1 MKIKGLRWMAT
12 FLAACMLMGAVPAT
26 AFAAKE
32 TTEAAETIPQVYRM
46 DDDNDTVRLV
56 IGKTPTL
63 YIGKNGTVSVTLMN
77 MEDKDWIETEI
88 WIASEDDFRNH
99 YSDEITKTEDRDSE
113 ESSIVQS
120 MKTIYPFEVTDS
132 LNRHY
137 KVGHVNKKAKKTV
150 NLNVNVK
157 KGLEEGY
164 YPILIY
170 ISKRAQ
176 GEDGMSSEYA
186 KTIMAWIETKKT
198 TGTSETNEDNSEPVA
213 FALGENQP
221 TPSAN
226 YSEVM
231 NFDVNVRNTGY
242 KTAYDVR
249 VDMELSEDITKFP
262 FEINDGNYDR
272 QMGNM
277 NPDQTVAVP
286 FSMAVREKAKSGY
299 YPIKFKIRYRENE
312 NGNFAAPVEDTF
324 YVRVYGKDED
334 DSLDSEAGENERTKA
349 RIIVDSF
356 ETDPAE
362 IYAGQDF
369 TLKVRMKNASN
380 SIVASNILFTFES
393 ETVSDSPVFTTVN
406 GSNSVVVNSLAP
418 GASDTL
424 TIKFSSSPTAE
435 QRSYTITINEQ
446 YDSPEFKNAEES
458 IIVDIPVKQYAR
470 LSTSNMDVMPDS
482 MTVGS
487 ESNVMFGINNT
498 GKVVLYNVTVNF
510 EADSIKPTDYYV
522 GNIKP
527 GETGNVDTMLSGIA
541 ATADDGTVHVIINY
555 EDENGQPAEP
565 VEKELTL
572 LVEEEVQ
579 EDWNMDVPE
588 DMDVS
593 GQPASGANNKLLLA
607 GGGVAFVAVIAAI
620 VFAVKFIK
628 KRKEAKQ
635 QKDDE
640 NEIS

>member
-1 MKIKGLRWMAT
+1 MAT

-77 MEDKDWIETEI
+77 MEDKDWVETEI

-186 KTIMAWIETKKT
+186 KTMMAWIETKKT
-198 TGTSETNEDNSEPVA
+198 TGTSETDEDSSEPVA
-213 FALGENQP
+213 FALGENQS

-380 SIVASNILFTFES
+380 SIAASNILFTFES
-393 ETVSDSPVFTTVN
+393 EAVSDSPVFTTVN

-446 YDSPEFKNAEES
+446 YDSPEFKNAKEA
-458 IIVDIPVKQYAR
+458 VKIAVGLKQEAR
-470 LSTSNMDVMPDS
+470 LNTGTIEVMPDAIS
-482 MTVGS
+482 VGE
-487 ESNVMFGINNT
+487 ESNVMFSINNT
-498 GKVVLYNVTVNF
+498 GKVMLYNVNAVF
-510 EADSIKPTDYYV
+510 EADSIQKNECYV
-522 GNIKP
+522 GNIEP
-527 GETGNVDTMLSGIA
+527 GKSGNVDTMINGIA
-541 ATADDGTVHVIINY
+541 PTTDDGKVKLSITY
-555 EDENGQPAEP
+555 EDENGKVST
-565 VEKELTL
+565 VEKEIQLMVNEDQSMDESNVDDTWNSDD
-572 LVEEEVQ
+572 VQ
-579 EDWNMDVPE
+579 PE
-588 DMDVS
+588 PSTTD
-593 GQPASGANNKLLLA
+593 KLKHLA
-607 GGGVAFVAVIAAI
+607 IPVGIVGVVLAAVILVVI
-620 VFAVKFIK
+620 RRK
-628 KRKEAKQ
+628 KKKAGM
-635 QKDDE
+635 DDE
-640 NEIS
+640 IL

>member
-77 MEDKDWIETEI
+77 MEDKEWIETEI

-132 LNRHY
+132 LNSHY

-249 VDMELSEDITKFP
+249 VDMELSEDIAKFP

-312 NGNFAAPVEDTF
+312 NGNFAAPIEDTF

-446 YDSPEFKNAEES
+446 YDSPEFKNAKEA
-458 IIVDIPVKQYAR
+458 VKIAVGLKQEAR
-470 LSTSNMDVMPDS
+470 LNTGTIEVMPDAIS
-482 MTVGS
+482 VGE
-487 ESNVMFGINNT
+487 ESNVMFSINNT
-498 GKVVLYNVTVNF
+498 GKVMLYNVNAVF
-510 EADSIKPTDYYV
+510 EADSIQKNEAYV
-522 GNIKP
+522 GNIEP
-527 GETGNVDTMLSGIA
+527 GKSGNVDTMINGIA
-541 ATADDGTVHVIINY
+541 PTTDDGKVKLSITY
-555 EDENGQPAEP
+555 EDENGKVST
-565 VEKELTL
+565 VEKEIQLMVNEDQSMDESNVDDTWNSDD
-572 LVEEEVQ
+572 VQ
-579 EDWNMDVPE
+579 PE
-588 DMDVS
+588 PSTTD
-593 GQPASGANNKLLLA
+593 KLKHLA
-607 GGGVAFVAVIAAI
+607 IPVGIVGVVLAAVILVVI
-620 VFAVKFIK
+620 RRK
-628 KRKEAKQ
+628 KKKAGM
-635 QKDDE
+635 DDE
-640 NEIS
+640 IL

>member
-380 SIVASNILFTFES
+380 SIAASNILFTFES
-393 ETVSDSPVFTTVN
+393 EAVSDSPVFTTVN

-446 YDSPEFKNAEES
+446 YDSPEFKNAKEA
-458 IIVDIPVKQYAR
+458 VKIAVGLKQEAR
-470 LSTSNMDVMPDS
+470 LNTGTIEVMPDAIS
-482 MTVGS
+482 VGE
-487 ESNVMFGINNT
+487 ESNVMFSINNT
-498 GKVVLYNVTVNF
+498 GKVMLYNVNAVF
-510 EADSIKPTDYYV
+510 EADSIQKNEAYV
-522 GNIKP
+522 GNIEP
-527 GETGNVDTMLSGIA
+527 GKSGNVDTMINGIA
-541 ATADDGTVHVIINY
+541 PTTDDGKVKLSITY
-555 EDENGQPAEP
+555 EDENGKVST
-565 VEKELTL
+565 VEKEIQLMVNEDQSMDESNVDDTWSSDD
-572 LVEEEVQ
+572 VQ
-579 EDWNMDVPE
+579 PE
-588 DMDVS
+588 PSTTD
-593 GQPASGANNKLLLA
+593 KLKHLA
-607 GGGVAFVAVIAAI
+607 IPVGIVGVVLAAVILVVI
-620 VFAVKFIK
+620 RRK
-628 KRKEAKQ
+628 KKKAGM
-635 QKDDE
+635 DDE
-640 NEIS
+640 IL

>member
-1 MKIKGLRWMAT
+1 MAT

-77 MEDKDWIETEI
+77 MEDKDWVETEI

-198 TGTSETNEDNSEPVA
+198 TGTSETDEDSSEPVA
-213 FALGENQP
+213 FALGENQS

-324 YVRVYGKDED
+324 YVRVYGKDEG

-380 SIVASNILFTFES
+380 SIAASNILFTFES
-393 ETVSDSPVFTTVN
+393 EAVSDSPVFTTVN

-446 YDSPEFKNAEES
+446 YDSPEFKNAKEA
-458 IIVDIPVKQYAR
+458 VKIAVGLKQEAR
-470 LSTSNMDVMPDS
+470 LNTGTIEVMPDAIS
-482 MTVGS
+482 VGE
-487 ESNVMFGINNT
+487 ESNVMFSINNT
-498 GKVVLYNVTVNF
+498 GKVMLYNVNAVF
-510 EADSIKPTDYYV
+510 EADSIQKNEAYV
-522 GNIKP
+522 GNIEP
-527 GETGNVDTMLSGIA
+527 GKSGNVDTMINGIA
-541 ATADDGTVHVIINY
+541 PTTDDGKVKLSITY
-555 EDENGQPAEP
+555 EDENGKVST
-565 VEKELTL
+565 VEKEIQLMVNEDQSMDESNVDDTWSSDD
-572 LVEEEVQ
+572 VQ
-579 EDWNMDVPE
+579 PE
-588 DMDVS
+588 PSTTD
-593 GQPASGANNKLLLA
+593 KLKHLA
-607 GGGVAFVAVIAAI
+607 IPVGIVGVVLAAVILVVI
-620 VFAVKFIK
+620 RRK
-628 KRKEAKQ
+628 KKKAGM
-635 QKDDE
+635 DDE
-640 NEIS
+640 IL

>member
-1 MKIKGLRWMAT
+1 MAT

-312 NGNFAAPVEDTF
+312 NGNFAAPIEDTF

-446 YDSPEFKNAEES
+446 YDSPEFKNAKEA
-458 IIVDIPVKQYAR
+458 VKIAVGLKQEAR
-470 LSTSNMDVMPDS
+470 LNTGTIEGMPDAIS
-482 MTVGS
+482 VGE
-487 ESNVMFGINNT
+487 ESNVMFSINNT
-498 GKVVLYNVTVNF
+498 GKVMLYNVNAVF
-510 EADSIKPTDYYV
+510 EADSIQKNEAYV
-522 GNIKP
+522 GNIEP
-527 GETGNVDTMLSGIA
+527 GKSGNVDTMINGIA
-541 ATADDGTVHVIINY
+541 PTADDGKVKLSITY
-555 EDENGQPAEP
+555 EDENGKVST
-565 VEKELTL
+565 VEKEIQLMVNEDQSMDESNVDDTWNSDD
-572 LVEEEVQ
+572 VQ
-579 EDWNMDVPE
+579 PE
-588 DMDVS
+588 PSTTD
-593 GQPASGANNKLLLA
+593 KLKHLA
-607 GGGVAFVAVIAAI
+607 IPVGIVGVVLAAVILVVI
-620 VFAVKFIK
+620 RRK
-628 KRKEAKQ
+628 KKKAGM
-635 QKDDE
+635 DDE
-640 NEIS
+640 IL

>member
-1 MKIKGLRWMAT
+1 MAT

-77 MEDKDWIETEI
+77 MEDKDWVETEI

-198 TGTSETNEDNSEPVA
+198 TGTSETDEDSSEPVA
-213 FALGENQP
+213 FALGENQS

-277 NPDQTVAVP
+277 NPDQTVAIP

-324 YVRVYGKDED
+324 YVRVYGKDEA

-380 SIVASNILFTFES
+380 SIAASNILFTFES
-393 ETVSDSPVFTTVN
+393 EAVSDSPVFTTVN

-446 YDSPEFKNAEES
+446 YDSPEFKNAKEA
-458 IIVDIPVKQYAR
+458 VKIAVGLKQEAR
-470 LSTSNMDVMPDS
+470 LNTGTIEVMPDAIS
-482 MTVGS
+482 VGE
-487 ESNVMFGINNT
+487 ESNVMFSINNT
-498 GKVVLYNVTVNF
+498 GKVMLYNVNAVF
-510 EADSIKPTDYYV
+510 EADSIQKNEAYV
-522 GNIKP
+522 GNIEP
-527 GETGNVDTMLSGIA
+527 GKSGNVDTMINGIA
-541 ATADDGTVHVIINY
+541 PTTDDGKVKLSITY
-555 EDENGQPAEP
+555 EDENGKVST
-565 VEKELTL
+565 VEKEIQLMVNEDQSMDESNVDDTWNSDD
-572 LVEEEVQ
+572 VQ
-579 EDWNMDVPE
+579 PE
-588 DMDVS
+588 PSTTD
-593 GQPASGANNKLLLA
+593 KLKHLA
-607 GGGVAFVAVIAAI
+607 IPVGIVGVVLAAVILVVI
-620 VFAVKFIK
+620 RRK
-628 KRKEAKQ
+628 KKKAGM
-635 QKDDE
+635 DDE
-640 NEIS
+640 IL

>member
-1 MKIKGLRWMAT
+1 MAT

-198 TGTSETNEDNSEPVA
+198 TGTSETDEDSSEPVA

-277 NPDQTVAVP
+277 NPDQTVAIP

-380 SIVASNILFTFES
+380 SIAASNILFTFES
-393 ETVSDSPVFTTVN
+393 EAVSDSPVFTTVN

-446 YDSPEFKNAEES
+446 YDSPEFKNAKEA
-458 IIVDIPVKQYAR
+458 VKIAVGLKQEAR
-470 LSTSNMDVMPDS
+470 LNTGTIEVMPDAIS
-482 MTVGS
+482 VGE
-487 ESNVMFGINNT
+487 ESNVMFSINNT
-498 GKVVLYNVTVNF
+498 GKVMLYNVNAVF
-510 EADSIKPTDYYV
+510 EADSIQKNEAYV
-522 GNIKP
+522 GNIEP
-527 GETGNVDTMLSGIA
+527 GKSGNVDTMINGIA
-541 ATADDGTVHVIINY
+541 PTTDDGKVKLSITY
-555 EDENGQPAEP
+555 EDENGKVST
-565 VEKELTL
+565 VEKEIQLMVNEDQSMDESNVDDTWSSDD
-572 LVEEEVQ
+572 VQ
-579 EDWNMDVPE
+579 PE
-588 DMDVS
+588 PSTTD
-593 GQPASGANNKLLLA
+593 KLKHLA
-607 GGGVAFVAVIAAI
+607 IPVGIVGVVLAAVILVVI
-620 VFAVKFIK
+620 RRK
-628 KRKEAKQ
+628 KKKAGM
-635 QKDDE
+635 DDE
-640 NEIS
+640 IL

>member
-1 MKIKGLRWMAT
+1 MKIKGLRWMAI

-77 MEDKDWIETEI
+77 MEDKDWVETEI

-213 FALGENQP
+213 FALGENQS

-277 NPDQTVAVP
+277 NPDQTVAIP

-324 YVRVYGKDED
+324 YVRVYGKDEG

-393 ETVSDSPVFTTVN
+393 EAVSDSPVFTTVN

-446 YDSPEFKNAEES
+446 YDSPEFKNAKEA
-458 IIVDIPVKQYAR
+458 VKIAVGLKQEAR
-470 LSTSNMDVMPDS
+470 LNTGTIEVMPDAIS
-482 MTVGS
+482 VGE
-487 ESNVMFGINNT
+487 ESNVMFSINNT
-498 GKVVLYNVTVNF
+498 GKVMLYNVNAVF
-510 EADSIKPTDYYV
+510 EADSIQKNECYV
-522 GNIKP
+522 GNIEP
-527 GETGNVDTMLSGIA
+527 GKSGNVDTMINGIA
-541 ATADDGTVHVIINY
+541 PTTDDGKVKLSITY
-555 EDENGQPAEP
+555 EDENGKVST
-565 VEKELTL
+565 VEKEIQLMVNEDQSMDESNVDDTWSSDD
-572 LVEEEVQ
+572 VQ
-579 EDWNMDVPE
+579 PE
-588 DMDVS
+588 PSTTD
-593 GQPASGANNKLLLA
+593 KLKHLA
-607 GGGVAFVAVIAAI
+607 IPVGIVGVVLAAVILVVI
-620 VFAVKFIK
+620 RRK
-628 KRKEAKQ
+628 KKKAGM
-635 QKDDE
+635 DDE
-640 NEIS
+640 IL

>member
-1 MKIKGLRWMAT
+1 MAT

-231 NFDVNVRNTGY
+231 NFDVNVRNTGH

-249 VDMELSEDITKFP
+249 VDMELSEDIAKFP

-446 YDSPEFKNAEES
+446 YDSPEFKNAKEA
-458 IIVDIPVKQYAR
+458 VKIAVGLKQEAR
-470 LSTSNMDVMPDS
+470 LNTGTIEVMPDAIS
-482 MTVGS
+482 VGE
-487 ESNVMFGINNT
+487 ESNVMFSINNT
-498 GKVVLYNVTVNF
+498 GKVMLYNVNAVF
-510 EADSIKPTDYYV
+510 EADSIQKNEAYV
-522 GNIKP
+522 GNIEP
-527 GETGNVDTMLSGIA
+527 GKSGNVDTMINGIA
-541 ATADDGTVHVIINY
+541 PTMDDGKVKLSITY
-555 EDENGQPAEP
+555 EDENGKVST
-565 VEKELTL
+565 VEKEIQLM
-572 LVEEEVQ
+572 VN
-579 EDWNMDVPE
+579 EDQSMDESNVDDTWSSDDIQPE
-588 DMDVS
+588 PSTTD
-593 GQPASGANNKLLLA
+593 KLKHLA
-607 GGGVAFVAVIAAI
+607 IPVGIVGVVLAAVILVVI
-620 VFAVKFIK
+620 RRK
-628 KRKEAKQ
+628 KKKAGM
-635 QKDDE
+635 DDE
-640 NEIS
+640 IL

>member
-213 FALGENQP
+213 FALGENQS

-249 VDMELSEDITKFP
+249 VDMDLSEDITKFP

-393 ETVSDSPVFTTVN
+393 EAVSDSPVFTTVN

-446 YDSPEFKNAEES
+446 YDSPEFKNAKEA
-458 IIVDIPVKQYAR
+458 VKIAVGLKQEAR
-470 LSTSNMDVMPDS
+470 LNTGTIEVMPDAIS
-482 MTVGS
+482 VGE
-487 ESNVMFGINNT
+487 ESNVMFSINNT
-498 GKVVLYNVTVNF
+498 GKVMLYNVNAVF
-510 EADSIKPTDYYV
+510 EADSIQKNEAYV
-522 GNIKP
+522 GNIEP
-527 GETGNVDTMLSGIA
+527 GKSGNVDTMINGIA
-541 ATADDGTVHVIINY
+541 PTTDDGKVKLSITY
-555 EDENGQPAEP
+555 EDENGKVST
-565 VEKELTL
+565 VEKEIQLM
-572 LVEEEVQ
+572 VN
-579 EDWNMDVPE
+579 EDQSMDESNVDDTWSSDDIQPE
-588 DMDVS
+588 PSTTD
-593 GQPASGANNKLLLA
+593 KLKHLA
-607 GGGVAFVAVIAAI
+607 IPVGIVGVVLAAVILVVI
-620 VFAVKFIK
+620 RRK
-628 KRKEAKQ
+628 KKKAGM
-635 QKDDE
+635 DDE
-640 NEIS
+640 IL

>member
-249 VDMELSEDITKFP
+249 VDMELSEDIAKFP

-312 NGNFAAPVEDTF
+312 NGNFAAPIEDTF

-380 SIVASNILFTFES
+380 SIAASNILFTFES
-393 ETVSDSPVFTTVN
+393 ETVNDSPVFTTVN

-446 YDSPEFKNAEES
+446 YDSPEFKNAKEA
-458 IIVDIPVKQYAR
+458 VKIAVGLKQEAR
-470 LSTSNMDVMPDS
+470 LNTGTIEVMPDAIS
-482 MTVGS
+482 VGE
-487 ESNVMFGINNT
+487 ESNVMFSINNT
-498 GKVVLYNVTVNF
+498 GKVMLYNVNAVF
-510 EADSIKPTDYYV
+510 EADSIQKNEAYV
-522 GNIKP
+522 GNIEP
-527 GETGNVDTMLSGIA
+527 GKSGNVDTMINGIA
-541 ATADDGTVHVIINY
+541 PTMDDGKVKLSITY
-555 EDENGQPAEP
+555 EDENGKVST
-565 VEKELTL
+565 VEKEIQLK
-572 LVEEEVQ
+572 VN
-579 EDWNMDVPE
+579 EDQSMDESNVDDTWSSDDIQPE
-588 DMDVS
+588 PSTTD
-593 GQPASGANNKLLLA
+593 KLKHLA
-607 GGGVAFVAVIAAI
+607 IPVGIVGVVLAAVILVVI
-620 VFAVKFIK
+620 RRK
-628 KRKEAKQ
+628 KKKAGM
-635 QKDDE
+635 DDE
-640 NEIS
+640 IL

>member
-77 MEDKDWIETEI
+77 MEDKDWVETEI

-249 VDMELSEDITKFP
+249 VDMELSEDIAKFP

-312 NGNFAAPVEDTF
+312 NGNFAAPIEDTF

-380 SIVASNILFTFES
+380 SIAASNILFTFES
-393 ETVSDSPVFTTVN
+393 EAVSDSPVFTTVN

-446 YDSPEFKNAEES
+446 YDSPEFKNAKEA
-458 IIVDIPVKQYAR
+458 VKIAVGLKQEAR
-470 LSTSNMDVMPDS
+470 LNTGTIEVMPDAIS
-482 MTVGS
+482 VGE
-487 ESNVMFGINNT
+487 ESNVMFSINNT
-498 GKVVLYNVTVNF
+498 GKVMLYNVNAVF
-510 EADSIKPTDYYV
+510 EADSIQKNEAYV
-522 GNIKP
+522 GNIEP
-527 GETGNVDTMLSGIA
+527 GKSGNVDTMINGIA
-541 ATADDGTVHVIINY
+541 PTTDDGKVKLSITY
-555 EDENGQPAEP
+555 EDENGKVST
-565 VEKELTL
+565 VEKEIQLMVNEDQSMDESNIDDTWNSDD
-572 LVEEEVQ
+572 VQ
-579 EDWNMDVPE
+579 PE
-588 DMDVS
+588 PSTTD
-593 GQPASGANNKLLLA
+593 KLKHLA
-607 GGGVAFVAVIAAI
+607 IPVGIVGVVLAAVILVVI
-620 VFAVKFIK
+620 RRK
-628 KRKEAKQ
+628 KKKAGM
-635 QKDDE
+635 DDE
-640 NEIS
+640 IL

>member
-12 FLAACMLMGAVPAT
+12 FLAACMLIGAAPAT

-63 YIGKNGTVSVTLMN
+63 YIGKSGTVSVTLMN
-77 MEDKDWIETEI
+77 MEDKDWIETEV

-99 YSDEITKTEDRDSE
+99 YSDEITSSESHDSE

-186 KTIMAWIETKKT
+186 KTMMAWIETKKT
-198 TGTSETNEDNSEPVA
+198 TGTSETDEDNSEPVA
-213 FALGENQP
+213 FALGENQS

-272 QMGNM
+272 LMGNM

-312 NGNFAAPVEDTF
+312 NGNFAAPIEDTF

-334 DSLDSEAGENERTKA
+334 DSLDSDAGENERTKA

-369 TLKVRMKNASN
+369 TLKVRMKNAS
-380 SIVASNILFTFES
+380 SDITASNILFTFES
-393 ETVSDSPVFTTVN
+393 EAVSDSPVFTTVN

-424 TIKFSSSPTAE
+424 TMRFSSSPTAE
-435 QRSYTITINEQ
+435 QRSYTMTINEQ
-446 YDSPEFKNAEES
+446 YDSPEFKNAKES
-458 IIVDIPVKQYAR
+458 VKIAVALKQEAR
-470 LSTSNMDVMPDS
+470 LNTGTIEVMPDAIS
-482 MTVGS
+482 VGE
-487 ESNVMFGINNT
+487 ESNVMFSINNT
-498 GKVVLYNVTVNF
+498 GKVMLYNVNAVF
-510 EADSIKPTDYYV
+510 EADSIQKNEAYV
-522 GNIKP
+522 GNIEP
-527 GETGNVDTMLSGIA
+527 GKSGNVDTMVSGIA
-541 ATADDGTVHVIINY
+541 PTMDDGKVKLSITY
-555 EDENGQPAEP
+555 EDENGKVST
-565 VEKELTL
+565 VEKEIQLMVNEDQSMDDNFDDTWSDNV
-572 LVEEEVQ
+572 VEPEPITA
-579 EDWNMDVPE
+579 DKLKKYAVP
-588 DMDVS
+588 V
-593 GQPASGANNKLLLA
+593 G
-607 GGGVAFVAVIAAI
+607 IAAVVLVVVII
-620 VFAVKFIK
+620 VVI
-628 KRKEAKQ
+628 KRKKKKAGM
-635 QKDDE
+635 DDE
-640 NEIS
+640 IL

>member
-1 MKIKGLRWMAT
+1 MAT

-77 MEDKDWIETEI
+77 MEDKDWVETEI

-198 TGTSETNEDNSEPVA
+198 TGTSETKEDNPEPVA
-213 FALGENQP
+213 FALGENQS

-249 VDMELSEDITKFP
+249 VDMELSEDIAKFP

-446 YDSPEFKNAEES
+446 YDSPEFKNAKEA
-458 IIVDIPVKQYAR
+458 VKIAVGLKQEAR
-470 LSTSNMDVMPDS
+470 LNTGTIEVMPDAIS
-482 MTVGS
+482 VGE
-487 ESNVMFGINNT
+487 ESNVMFSINNT
-498 GKVVLYNVTVNF
+498 GKVMLYNVNAVF
-510 EADSIKPTDYYV
+510 EADSIQKNEAYV
-522 GNIKP
+522 GNIEP
-527 GETGNVDTMLSGIA
+527 GKSGNVDTMINGIA
-541 ATADDGTVHVIINY
+541 PTTDDGKVKLSITY
-555 EDENGQPAEP
+555 EDENGKVST
-565 VEKELTL
+565 VEKEIQLMVNEDQSMDESNVDDTWNSDD
-572 LVEEEVQ
+572 VQ
-579 EDWNMDVPE
+579 PE
-588 DMDVS
+588 PSTTD
-593 GQPASGANNKLLLA
+593 KLKHLA
-607 GGGVAFVAVIAAI
+607 IPVGIVGVVLAAVILVVI
-620 VFAVKFIK
+620 RRK
-628 KRKEAKQ
+628 KKKAGM
-635 QKDDE
+635 DDE
-640 NEIS
+640 IL

>member
-1 MKIKGLRWMAT
+1 MAT

-77 MEDKDWIETEI
+77 MEDKDWVETEI

-157 KGLEEGY
+157 KSLEEGY

-198 TGTSETNEDNSEPVA
+198 TGTSETDEDSSEPVA
-213 FALGENQP
+213 FALGENQS

-324 YVRVYGKDED
+324 YVRVYGKDEA

-380 SIVASNILFTFES
+380 SIAASNILFTFES
-393 ETVSDSPVFTTVN
+393 EAVSDSPVFTTVN

-446 YDSPEFKNAEES
+446 YDSPEFKNAKEA
-458 IIVDIPVKQYAR
+458 VKIAVGLKQEAR
-470 LSTSNMDVMPDS
+470 LNTGTIEVMPDAIS
-482 MTVGS
+482 VGE
-487 ESNVMFGINNT
+487 ESNVMFSINNT
-498 GKVVLYNVTVNF
+498 GKVMLYNVNAVF
-510 EADSIKPTDYYV
+510 EADSIQKNEAYV
-522 GNIKP
+522 GNIEP
-527 GETGNVDTMLSGIA
+527 GKSGNVDTMINGIA
-541 ATADDGTVHVIINY
+541 PTTDDGKVKLSITY
-555 EDENGQPAEP
+555 EDENGKVST
-565 VEKELTL
+565 VEKEIQLMVNEDQSMDESNVDDTWNSDD
-572 LVEEEVQ
+572 VQ
-579 EDWNMDVPE
+579 PE
-588 DMDVS
+588 PSTTD
-593 GQPASGANNKLLLA
+593 KLKHLA
-607 GGGVAFVAVIAAI
+607 IPVGIVGVVLAAVILVVI
-620 VFAVKFIK
+620 RRK
-628 KRKEAKQ
+628 KKKAGM
-635 QKDDE
+635 DDE
-640 NEIS
+640 IL

>member
-1 MKIKGLRWMAT
+1 MAT

-198 TGTSETNEDNSEPVA
+198 TGTSETDEDSSEPVA
-213 FALGENQP
+213 FALGENQS

-324 YVRVYGKDED
+324 YVRVYGKDEA

-446 YDSPEFKNAEES
+446 YDSPEFKNAKEA
-458 IIVDIPVKQYAR
+458 VKIAVGLKQEAR
-470 LSTSNMDVMPDS
+470 LNTGTIEVMPDAIS
-482 MTVGS
+482 VGE
-487 ESNVMFGINNT
+487 ESNVMFSINNT
-498 GKVVLYNVTVNF
+498 GKVMLYNVNAVF
-510 EADSIKPTDYYV
+510 EADSIQKNECYV
-522 GNIKP
+522 GNIEP
-527 GETGNVDTMLSGIA
+527 GKSGNVDTMINGIA
-541 ATADDGTVHVIINY
+541 PTTDDGKVKLSITY
-555 EDENGQPAEP
+555 EDENGKVST
-565 VEKELTL
+565 VEKEIQLMVNEDQSMDESNVDDTWNS
-572 LVEEEVQ
+572 EDVQ
-579 EDWNMDVPE
+579 PE
-588 DMDVS
+588 PSTTD
-593 GQPASGANNKLLLA
+593 KLKHLA
-607 GGGVAFVAVIAAI
+607 IPVGIVGVVLAAVILVVI
-620 VFAVKFIK
+620 RRK
-628 KRKEAKQ
+628 KKKAGM
-635 QKDDE
+635 DDE
-640 NEIS
+640 IL

>member
-1 MKIKGLRWMAT
+1 MAT

-198 TGTSETNEDNSEPVA
+198 TGTSETDEDSSEPVA

-380 SIVASNILFTFES
+380 SIAASNILFTFES
-393 ETVSDSPVFTTVN
+393 EAVSDSPVFTTVN

-446 YDSPEFKNAEES
+446 YDSPEFKNAKEA
-458 IIVDIPVKQYAR
+458 VKIAVGLKQEAR
-470 LSTSNMDVMPDS
+470 LNTGTIEVMPDAIS
-482 MTVGS
+482 VGE
-487 ESNVMFGINNT
+487 ESNVMFSINNT
-498 GKVVLYNVTVNF
+498 GKVMLYNVNAVF
-510 EADSIKPTDYYV
+510 EADSIQKNECYV
-522 GNIKP
+522 GNIEP
-527 GETGNVDTMLSGIA
+527 GKSGNVDTMINGIA
-541 ATADDGTVHVIINY
+541 PTTDDGKVKLSITY
-555 EDENGQPAEP
+555 EDENGKVST
-565 VEKELTL
+565 VEKEIQLMVNEDQSMDESNVDDTWSSDD
-572 LVEEEVQ
+572 VQ
-579 EDWNMDVPE
+579 PE
-588 DMDVS
+588 PSTTD
-593 GQPASGANNKLLLA
+593 KLKHLA
-607 GGGVAFVAVIAAI
+607 IPVGIVGVVLAAVILVVI
-620 VFAVKFIK
+620 RRK
-628 KRKEAKQ
+628 KKKAGM
-635 QKDDE
+635 DDE
-640 NEIS
+640 IL

>member
-1 MKIKGLRWMAT
+1 MAT
-12 FLAACMLMGAVPAT
+12 FLAVCMLMGAVPAT

-249 VDMELSEDITKFP
+249 VDMELSEDIAKFP

-312 NGNFAAPVEDTF
+312 NGNFAAPIEDTF

-380 SIVASNILFTFES
+380 SIAASNILFTFES

-446 YDSPEFKNAEES
+446 YDSPEFKNAKEA
-458 IIVDIPVKQYAR
+458 VKIAVGLKQEAR
-470 LSTSNMDVMPDS
+470 LNTGTIEVMPDAIS
-482 MTVGS
+482 VGE
-487 ESNVMFGINNT
+487 ESNVMFSINNT
-498 GKVVLYNVTVNF
+498 GKVMLYNVNAVF
-510 EADSIKPTDYYV
+510 EADSIQKNEAYV
-522 GNIKP
+522 GNIEP
-527 GETGNVDTMLSGIA
+527 GKSGNVDTMINGIA
-541 ATADDGTVHVIINY
+541 PTMDDGKVKLSITY
-555 EDENGQPAEP
+555 EDENGKVST
-565 VEKELTL
+565 VEKEIQLM
-572 LVEEEVQ
+572 VN
-579 EDWNMDVPE
+579 EDQSMDESNVDDTWSSDDIQPE
-588 DMDVS
+588 PSTTD
-593 GQPASGANNKLLLA
+593 KLKHLA
-607 GGGVAFVAVIAAI
+607 IPVGIVGVVLAAVILVVI
-620 VFAVKFIK
+620 RRK
-628 KRKEAKQ
+628 KKKAGM
-635 QKDDE
+635 DDE
-640 NEIS
+640 IL

>member
-1 MKIKGLRWMAT
+1 MAT

-312 NGNFAAPVEDTF
+312 NGNFAAPIEDTF
-324 YVRVYGKDED
+324 YVRVYGKDEG

-446 YDSPEFKNAEES
+446 YDSPEFKNAKEA
-458 IIVDIPVKQYAR
+458 VKIAVGLKQEAR
-470 LSTSNMDVMPDS
+470 LNTGTIEVMPDAIS
-482 MTVGS
+482 VGE
-487 ESNVMFGINNT
+487 ESNVMFSINNT
-498 GKVVLYNVTVNF
+498 GKVMLYNVNAVF
-510 EADSIKPTDYYV
+510 EADSIQKNEAYV
-522 GNIKP
+522 GNIEP
-527 GETGNVDTMLSGIA
+527 GKSGNVDTMINGIA
-541 ATADDGTVHVIINY
+541 PTTDDGKVKLSITY
-555 EDENGQPAEP
+555 EDENGKVST
-565 VEKELTL
+565 VEKEIQLMVNEDQSMDESNVDDTWNSDD
-572 LVEEEVQ
+572 VQ
-579 EDWNMDVPE
+579 PE
-588 DMDVS
+588 PSTTD
-593 GQPASGANNKLLLA
+593 KLKHLA
-607 GGGVAFVAVIAAI
+607 IPVGIVGVVLAAVILVVI
-620 VFAVKFIK
+620 RRK
-628 KRKEAKQ
+628 KKKAGM
-635 QKDDE
+635 DDE
-640 NEIS
+640 IL

>member
-32 TTEAAETIPQVYRM
+32 TTEAVETIPQVYRM

-77 MEDKDWIETEI
+77 MEDKDWVETEI

-198 TGTSETNEDNSEPVA
+198 TGTSETDEDSSEPVA
-213 FALGENQP
+213 FALGENQS

-277 NPDQTVAVP
+277 NPDQTVAIP

-324 YVRVYGKDED
+324 YVRVYGKDEG

-380 SIVASNILFTFES
+380 SIAASNILFTFES

-446 YDSPEFKNAEES
+446 YDSPEFKNAKEA
-458 IIVDIPVKQYAR
+458 VKIAVGLKQEAR
-470 LSTSNMDVMPDS
+470 LNTGTIEVMPDAIS
-482 MTVGS
+482 VGE
-487 ESNVMFGINNT
+487 ESNVMFSINNT
-498 GKVVLYNVTVNF
+498 GKVMLYNVNAVF
-510 EADSIKPTDYYV
+510 EADSIQKNEAYV
-522 GNIKP
+522 GNIEP
-527 GETGNVDTMLSGIA
+527 GKSGNVDTMINGIA
-541 ATADDGTVHVIINY
+541 PTTDDGKVKLSITY
-555 EDENGQPAEP
+555 EDENGKVST
-565 VEKELTL
+565 VEKEIQLMVNEDQSMDESNVDDTWSSDD
-572 LVEEEVQ
+572 VQ
-579 EDWNMDVPE
+579 PE
-588 DMDVS
+588 PSTTD
-593 GQPASGANNKLLLA
+593 KLKHLA
-607 GGGVAFVAVIAAI
+607 IPVGIVGVVLAAVILVVI
-620 VFAVKFIK
+620 RRK
-628 KRKEAKQ
+628 KKKAGM
-635 QKDDE
+635 DDE
-640 NEIS
+640 IL

>member
-249 VDMELSEDITKFP
+249 VDMELSEDIAKFP
-262 FEINDGNYDR
+262 FELNDGNYDR

-312 NGNFAAPVEDTF
+312 NGNFAAPIEDTF

-446 YDSPEFKNAEES
+446 YDSPEFKNAKEA
-458 IIVDIPVKQYAR
+458 VKIAVGLKQEAR
-470 LSTSNMDVMPDS
+470 LNTGTIEVMPDAIS
-482 MTVGS
+482 VGE
-487 ESNVMFGINNT
+487 ESNVMFSINNT
-498 GKVVLYNVTVNF
+498 GKVMLYNVNAVF
-510 EADSIKPTDYYV
+510 EADSIQKNEAYV
-522 GNIKP
+522 GNIEP
-527 GETGNVDTMLSGIA
+527 GKSGNVDTMINGIA
-541 ATADDGTVHVIINY
+541 PTTDDGKVKLSITY
-555 EDENGQPAEP
+555 EDENGKVST
-565 VEKELTL
+565 VEKEIQLMVNEDQSMDESNVDDTWSSDD
-572 LVEEEVQ
+572 VQ
-579 EDWNMDVPE
+579 PE
-588 DMDVS
+588 PSTTD
-593 GQPASGANNKLLLA
+593 KLKHLA
-607 GGGVAFVAVIAAI
+607 IPVGIVGVVLAAVILVVI
-620 VFAVKFIK
+620 RRK
-628 KRKEAKQ
+628 KKKAGM
-635 QKDDE
+635 DDE
-640 NEIS
+640 IL

>member
-1 MKIKGLRWMAT
+1 MAT

-77 MEDKDWIETEI
+77 MEDKDWVETEI

-198 TGTSETNEDNSEPVA
+198 TGTSETDEDSSEPVA
-213 FALGENQP
+213 FALGENQS

-312 NGNFAAPVEDTF
+312 NGNFAAPIEDTF

-380 SIVASNILFTFES
+380 SIAASNILFTFES
-393 ETVSDSPVFTTVN
+393 EAVSDSPVFTTVN

-446 YDSPEFKNAEES
+446 YDSPEFKNAKEA
-458 IIVDIPVKQYAR
+458 VKIAVGLKQEAR
-470 LSTSNMDVMPDS
+470 LNTGTIEVMPDAIS
-482 MTVGS
+482 VGE
-487 ESNVMFGINNT
+487 ESNVMFSINNT
-498 GKVVLYNVTVNF
+498 GKVMLYNVNAVF
-510 EADSIKPTDYYV
+510 EADSIQKNEAYV
-522 GNIKP
+522 GNIEP
-527 GETGNVDTMLSGIA
+527 GKSGNVDTMINGIA
-541 ATADDGTVHVIINY
+541 PTTDDGKVKLSITY
-555 EDENGQPAEP
+555 EDENGKVST
-565 VEKELTL
+565 VEKEIQLMVNEDQSMDESNVDDTWSSDD
-572 LVEEEVQ
+572 VQ
-579 EDWNMDVPE
+579 PE
-588 DMDVS
+588 PSTTD
-593 GQPASGANNKLLLA
+593 KLKHLA
-607 GGGVAFVAVIAAI
+607 IPVGIVGVVLAAVILVVI
-620 VFAVKFIK
+620 RRK
-628 KRKEAKQ
+628 KKKAGM
-635 QKDDE
+635 DDE
-640 NEIS
+640 IL

>member
-77 MEDKDWIETEI
+77 MEDKDWVETEI

-312 NGNFAAPVEDTF
+312 NGNFAAPIEDTF

-380 SIVASNILFTFES
+380 SIAASNILFTFES
-393 ETVSDSPVFTTVN
+393 EAVSDSPVFTTVN

-446 YDSPEFKNAEES
+446 YDSPEFKNAKEA
-458 IIVDIPVKQYAR
+458 VKIAVGLKQEAR
-470 LSTSNMDVMPDS
+470 LNTGTIEVMPDAIS
-482 MTVGS
+482 VGE
-487 ESNVMFGINNT
+487 ESNVMFSINNT
-498 GKVVLYNVTVNF
+498 GKVMLYNVNAVF
-510 EADSIKPTDYYV
+510 EADSIQKNEAYV
-522 GNIKP
+522 GNIEP
-527 GETGNVDTMLSGIA
+527 GKSGNVDTMINGIA
-541 ATADDGTVHVIINY
+541 PTTDDGKVKLSITY
-555 EDENGQPAEP
+555 EDENGKVST
-565 VEKELTL
+565 VEKEIQLMVNEDQSMDESNVDDTWSSDD
-572 LVEEEVQ
+572 VQ
-579 EDWNMDVPE
+579 PE
-588 DMDVS
+588 PSTTD
-593 GQPASGANNKLLLA
+593 KLKHLA
-607 GGGVAFVAVIAAI
+607 IPVGIVGVVLAAVILVVI
-620 VFAVKFIK
+620 RRK
-628 KRKEAKQ
+628 KKKAGM
-635 QKDDE
+635 DDE
-640 NEIS
+640 IL

>member
-1 MKIKGLRWMAT
+1 MAT

-77 MEDKDWIETEI
+77 MEDKDWVETEI

-198 TGTSETNEDNSEPVA
+198 TGTSETDEDNSEPVA
-213 FALGENQP
+213 FALGENQS

-249 VDMELSEDITKFP
+249 VDMVLSEDITKFP

-312 NGNFAAPVEDTF
+312 NGNFAAPVEATF

-446 YDSPEFKNAEES
+446 YDSPEFKNAKEA
-458 IIVDIPVKQYAR
+458 VKIAVGLKQEAR
-470 LSTSNMDVMPDS
+470 LNTGTIEVMPDAIS
-482 MTVGS
+482 VGE
-487 ESNVMFGINNT
+487 ESNVMFSINNT
-498 GKVVLYNVTVNF
+498 GKVMLYNVNAVF
-510 EADSIKPTDYYV
+510 EADSIQKNEAYV
-522 GNIKP
+522 GNIEP
-527 GETGNVDTMLSGIA
+527 GKSGNVDTMINGIA
-541 ATADDGTVHVIINY
+541 PTTDDGKVKLSITY
-555 EDENGQPAEP
+555 EDENGKVST
-565 VEKELTL
+565 VEKEIQLMVNEDQSMDESNVDDTWNSDD
-572 LVEEEVQ
+572 VQ
-579 EDWNMDVPE
+579 PE
-588 DMDVS
+588 PSTTD
-593 GQPASGANNKLLLA
+593 KLKHLA
-607 GGGVAFVAVIAAI
+607 IPVGIVGVVLAAVILVVI
-620 VFAVKFIK
+620 RRK
-628 KRKEAKQ
+628 KKKAGM
-635 QKDDE
+635 DDE
-640 NEIS
+640 IL

>member
-1 MKIKGLRWMAT
+1 MAT

-77 MEDKDWIETEI
+77 MEDKDWVETEI

-249 VDMELSEDITKFP
+249 VDMELSEDIAKFP

-312 NGNFAAPVEDTF
+312 NGNFAAPIEDTF

-446 YDSPEFKNAEES
+446 YDSPEFKNAKEA
-458 IIVDIPVKQYAR
+458 VKIAVGLKQEAR
-470 LSTSNMDVMPDS
+470 LNTGTIEVMPDAIS
-482 MTVGS
+482 VGE
-487 ESNVMFGINNT
+487 ESNVMFSINNT
-498 GKVVLYNVTVNF
+498 GKVMLYNVNAVF
-510 EADSIKPTDYYV
+510 EADSIQKNEAYV
-522 GNIKP
+522 GNIEP
-527 GETGNVDTMLSGIA
+527 GKSGNVDTMINGIA
-541 ATADDGTVHVIINY
+541 PTTDDGKVKLSITY
-555 EDENGQPAEP
+555 EDENGKVST
-565 VEKELTL
+565 VEKEIQLMVNEDQSMDESNVDDTWSSDD
-572 LVEEEVQ
+572 VQ
-579 EDWNMDVPE
+579 PE
-588 DMDVS
+588 PSTTD
-593 GQPASGANNKLLLA
+593 KLKHLA
-607 GGGVAFVAVIAAI
+607 IPVGIVGVVLAAVILVVI
-620 VFAVKFIK
+620 RRK
-628 KRKEAKQ
+628 KKKAGM
-635 QKDDE
+635 DDE
-640 NEIS
+640 IL

>member
-99 YSDEITKTEDRDSE
+99 YSDEITKTEERDSE

-198 TGTSETNEDNSEPVA
+198 TGTSETAEDSSEPVA
-213 FALGENQP
+213 FALGENQS

-312 NGNFAAPVEDTF
+312 NGNFAAPIEDTF

-380 SIVASNILFTFES
+380 SIAASNILFTFES
-393 ETVSDSPVFTTVN
+393 EAVSDSPVFTTVN

-446 YDSPEFKNAEES
+446 YDSPEFKNAKEA
-458 IIVDIPVKQYAR
+458 VKIAVGLKQEAR
-470 LSTSNMDVMPDS
+470 LNTGTIEVMPDAIS
-482 MTVGS
+482 VGE
-487 ESNVMFGINNT
+487 ESNVMFSINNT
-498 GKVVLYNVTVNF
+498 GKVMLYNVNAVF
-510 EADSIKPTDYYV
+510 EADSIQKNEAYV
-522 GNIKP
+522 GNIEP
-527 GETGNVDTMLSGIA
+527 GKSGNVDTMINGIA
-541 ATADDGTVHVIINY
+541 PTTDDGKVKLSITY
-555 EDENGQPAEP
+555 EDENGKVST
-565 VEKELTL
+565 VEKEIQLM
-572 LVEEEVQ
+572 VN
-579 EDWNMDVPE
+579 EDQSMDESNVDDTWNSDDIQPE
-588 DMDVS
+588 PSTTD
-593 GQPASGANNKLLLA
+593 KLKHLA
-607 GGGVAFVAVIAAI
+607 IPVGIVGVVLAAVILVVI
-620 VFAVKFIK
+620 RRK
-628 KRKEAKQ
+628 KKKAGM
-635 QKDDE
+635 DDE
-640 NEIS
+640 IL

>member
-1 MKIKGLRWMAT
+1 MKIKGLRWMAI

-198 TGTSETNEDNSEPVA
+198 TGTSETDEDSSEPVA

-312 NGNFAAPVEDTF
+312 NGNFVAPVEDTF

-380 SIVASNILFTFES
+380 SIAASNILFTFES
-393 ETVSDSPVFTTVN
+393 EAVSDSPVFTTVN

-446 YDSPEFKNAEES
+446 YDSPEFKNAKEA
-458 IIVDIPVKQYAR
+458 VKIAVGLKQEAR
-470 LSTSNMDVMPDS
+470 LNTGTIEVMPDAIS
-482 MTVGS
+482 VGE
-487 ESNVMFGINNT
+487 ESNVMFSINNT
-498 GKVVLYNVTVNF
+498 GKVMLYNVNAVF
-510 EADSIKPTDYYV
+510 EADSIQKNEAYV
-522 GNIKP
+522 GNIEP
-527 GETGNVDTMLSGIA
+527 GKSGNVDTMINGIA
-541 ATADDGTVHVIINY
+541 PTTDDGKVKLSITY
-555 EDENGQPAEP
+555 EDENGKVST
-565 VEKELTL
+565 VEKEIQLMVNEDQSMDESNVDDTWSSDD
-572 LVEEEVQ
+572 VQ
-579 EDWNMDVPE
+579 PE
-588 DMDVS
+588 PSTTD
-593 GQPASGANNKLLLA
+593 KLKHLA
-607 GGGVAFVAVIAAI
+607 IPVGIVGVVLAAVILVVI
-620 VFAVKFIK
+620 RRK
-628 KRKEAKQ
+628 KKKAGM
-635 QKDDE
+635 DDE
-640 NEIS
+640 IL

>member
-1 MKIKGLRWMAT
+1 MAT

-77 MEDKDWIETEI
+77 MEDKDWVETEI

-213 FALGENQP
+213 FALGENQS

-277 NPDQTVAVP
+277 NPDQTVAIP

-446 YDSPEFKNAEES
+446 YDSPEFKNAKEA
-458 IIVDIPVKQYAR
+458 VKIAVGLKQEAR
-470 LSTSNMDVMPDS
+470 LNTGTIEVMPDAIS
-482 MTVGS
+482 VGE
-487 ESNVMFGINNT
+487 ESNVMFSINNT
-498 GKVVLYNVTVNF
+498 GKVMLYNVNAVF
-510 EADSIKPTDYYV
+510 EADSIQKNECYV
-522 GNIKP
+522 GNIEP
-527 GETGNVDTMLSGIA
+527 GKSGNVDTMINGIA
-541 ATADDGTVHVIINY
+541 PTTDDGKVKLSITY
-555 EDENGQPAEP
+555 EDENGKVST
-565 VEKELTL
+565 VEKEIQLMVNEDQSMDESNVDDTWSSDD
-572 LVEEEVQ
+572 VQ
-579 EDWNMDVPE
+579 PE
-588 DMDVS
+588 PSTTD
-593 GQPASGANNKLLLA
+593 KLKHLA
-607 GGGVAFVAVIAAI
+607 IPVGIVGVVLAAVILVVI
-620 VFAVKFIK
+620 RRK
-628 KRKEAKQ
+628 KKKAGM
-635 QKDDE
+635 DDE
-640 NEIS
+640 IL

>member
-1 MKIKGLRWMAT
+1 MAT

-77 MEDKDWIETEI
+77 MEDKDWVETEI

-198 TGTSETNEDNSEPVA
+198 TGTSETDEDSSEPVA
-213 FALGENQP
+213 FALGENQS

-249 VDMELSEDITKFP
+249 VDMELSEDIAKFP

-312 NGNFAAPVEDTF
+312 NGNFAAPIEDTF

-446 YDSPEFKNAEES
+446 YDSPEFKNAKEA
-458 IIVDIPVKQYAR
+458 VKIAVGLKQEAR
-470 LSTSNMDVMPDS
+470 LNTGTIEVMPDAIS
-482 MTVGS
+482 VGE
-487 ESNVMFGINNT
+487 ESNVMFSINNT
-498 GKVVLYNVTVNF
+498 GKVMLYNVNAVF
-510 EADSIKPTDYYV
+510 EADSIQKNEAYV
-522 GNIKP
+522 GNIEP
-527 GETGNVDTMLSGIA
+527 GKSGNVDTMINGIA
-541 ATADDGTVHVIINY
+541 PTTDDGKVKLSITY
-555 EDENGQPAEP
+555 EDENGKVST
-565 VEKELTL
+565 VEKEIQLMVNEDQSMDESNVDDTWNSDD
-572 LVEEEVQ
+572 VQ
-579 EDWNMDVPE
+579 PE
-588 DMDVS
+588 PSTTD
-593 GQPASGANNKLLLA
+593 KLKHLA
-607 GGGVAFVAVIAAI
+607 IPVGIVGVVLAAVILVVI
-620 VFAVKFIK
+620 RRK
-628 KRKEAKQ
+628 KKKAGM
-635 QKDDE
+635 DDE
-640 NEIS
+640 IL

>member
-46 DDDNDTVRLV
+46 DDDNDTVRIV

-77 MEDKDWIETEI
+77 MEDKDWVETEI

-198 TGTSETNEDNSEPVA
+198 TGTSETDEDSSEPVA
-213 FALGENQP
+213 FALGENQS

-249 VDMELSEDITKFP
+249 VDMELSEDIAKFP

-277 NPDQTVAVP
+277 NPDQTVVVP

-380 SIVASNILFTFES
+380 SIAASNILFTFES

-446 YDSPEFKNAEES
+446 YDSPEFKNAKEA
-458 IIVDIPVKQYAR
+458 VKIAVGLKQEAR
-470 LSTSNMDVMPDS
+470 LNTGTIEVMPDAIS
-482 MTVGS
+482 VGE
-487 ESNVMFGINNT
+487 ESNVMFSINNT
-498 GKVVLYNVTVNF
+498 GKVMLYNVNAVF
-510 EADSIKPTDYYV
+510 EADSIQKNEAYV
-522 GNIKP
+522 GNIEP
-527 GETGNVDTMLSGIA
+527 GKSGNVDTMINGIA
-541 ATADDGTVHVIINY
+541 PTTDDGKVKLSITY
-555 EDENGQPAEP
+555 EDENGKVST
-565 VEKELTL
+565 VEKEIQLMVNEDQSMDESNVDDTWNSDD
-572 LVEEEVQ
+572 VQ
-579 EDWNMDVPE
+579 PE
-588 DMDVS
+588 PSTTD
-593 GQPASGANNKLLLA
+593 KLKHLA
-607 GGGVAFVAVIAAI
+607 IPVGIVGVVLAAVILVVI
-620 VFAVKFIK
+620 RRK
-628 KRKEAKQ
+628 KKKAGM
-635 QKDDE
+635 DDE
-640 NEIS
+640 IL

>member
-1 MKIKGLRWMAT
+1 MAT

-77 MEDKDWIETEI
+77 MEDKDWVETEI

-213 FALGENQP
+213 FALGENQS

-312 NGNFAAPVEDTF
+312 NGNFAAPIEDTF
-324 YVRVYGKDED
+324 YVRVYGKDEG

-380 SIVASNILFTFES
+380 SIAASNILFTFES
-393 ETVSDSPVFTTVN
+393 EAVSDSPVFTTVN

-446 YDSPEFKNAEES
+446 YDSPEFKNAKEA
-458 IIVDIPVKQYAR
+458 VKIAVGLKQEAR
-470 LSTSNMDVMPDS
+470 LNTGTIEVMPDAIS
-482 MTVGS
+482 VGG
-487 ESNVMFGINNT
+487 ESNVMFSINNT
-498 GKVVLYNVTVNF
+498 GKVMLYNVNAVF
-510 EADSIKPTDYYV
+510 EADSIQKNEAYV
-522 GNIKP
+522 GNIEP
-527 GETGNVDTMLSGIA
+527 GKSGNVDTMINGIA
-541 ATADDGTVHVIINY
+541 PTTDDGKVKLSITY
-555 EDENGQPAEP
+555 EDENGKVST
-565 VEKELTL
+565 VEKEIQLMVNEDQSMDESNIDDTWNSDD
-572 LVEEEVQ
+572 VQ
-579 EDWNMDVPE
+579 PE
-588 DMDVS
+588 PSTTD
-593 GQPASGANNKLLLA
+593 KLKHLA
-607 GGGVAFVAVIAAI
+607 IPVGIVGVVLAAVILVVI
-620 VFAVKFIK
+620 RRK
-628 KRKEAKQ
+628 KKKAGM
-635 QKDDE
+635 DDE
-640 NEIS
+640 IL

>member
-1 MKIKGLRWMAT
+1 MAT

-249 VDMELSEDITKFP
+249 VDMELSEDIAKFP

-324 YVRVYGKDED
+324 YVRVYGKDEN

-380 SIVASNILFTFES
+380 SIAASNILFTFES

-446 YDSPEFKNAEES
+446 YDSPEFKNAKEA
-458 IIVDIPVKQYAR
+458 VKIAVGLKQEAR
-470 LSTSNMDVMPDS
+470 LNTGTIEVMPDAIS
-482 MTVGS
+482 VGE
-487 ESNVMFGINNT
+487 ESNVMFSINNT
-498 GKVVLYNVTVNF
+498 GKVMLYNVNAVF
-510 EADSIKPTDYYV
+510 EADSIQKNEAYV
-522 GNIKP
+522 GNIEP
-527 GETGNVDTMLSGIA
+527 GKSGNVDTMINGIA
-541 ATADDGTVHVIINY
+541 PTTDDGKVKLSITY
-555 EDENGQPAEP
+555 EDENGKVST
-565 VEKELTL
+565 VEKEIQLMVNEDQSMDESNVDDTWNSDD
-572 LVEEEVQ
+572 VQ
-579 EDWNMDVPE
+579 PE
-588 DMDVS
+588 PSTTD
-593 GQPASGANNKLLLA
+593 KLKHLA
-607 GGGVAFVAVIAAI
+607 IPVGIVGVVLAAVILVVI
-620 VFAVKFIK
+620 RRK
-628 KRKEAKQ
+628 KKKAGM
-635 QKDDE
+635 DDE
-640 NEIS
+640 IL

>member
-1 MKIKGLRWMAT
+1 MAT
-12 FLAACMLMGAVPAT
+12 FLAACMLMGVVPAT

-77 MEDKDWIETEI
+77 MEDKDWVETEI

-198 TGTSETNEDNSEPVA
+198 TGTSETDEDSSEPVA
-213 FALGENQP
+213 FALGENQS

-277 NPDQTVAVP
+277 NPDQTVAIP

-324 YVRVYGKDED
+324 YVRVYGKDEG

-380 SIVASNILFTFES
+380 SIAASNILFTFES
-393 ETVSDSPVFTTVN
+393 EAVSDSPVFTTVN

-446 YDSPEFKNAEES
+446 YDSPEFKNAKEA
-458 IIVDIPVKQYAR
+458 VKIAVGLKQEAR
-470 LSTSNMDVMPDS
+470 LNTGTIEVMPDAIS
-482 MTVGS
+482 VGE
-487 ESNVMFGINNT
+487 ESNVMFSINNT
-498 GKVVLYNVTVNF
+498 GKVMLYNVNAVF
-510 EADSIKPTDYYV
+510 EADSIQKNEAYV
-522 GNIKP
+522 GNIEP
-527 GETGNVDTMLSGIA
+527 GKSGNVDTMINGIA
-541 ATADDGTVHVIINY
+541 PTTDDGKVKLSITY
-555 EDENGQPAEP
+555 EDENGKVST
-565 VEKELTL
+565 VEKEIQLMVNEDQSMDESNVDDTWNSDD
-572 LVEEEVQ
+572 VQ
-579 EDWNMDVPE
+579 PE
-588 DMDVS
+588 PSTTD
-593 GQPASGANNKLLLA
+593 KLKHLA
-607 GGGVAFVAVIAAI
+607 IPVGIVGVVLAAVILVVI
-620 VFAVKFIK
+620 RRK
-628 KRKEAKQ
+628 KKKAGM
-635 QKDDE
+635 DDE
-640 NEIS
+640 IL

>member
-1 MKIKGLRWMAT
+1 MAT

-77 MEDKDWIETEI
+77 MEDKDWVETEI

-198 TGTSETNEDNSEPVA
+198 TGTSETDEDSSEPVA
-213 FALGENQP
+213 FALGENQS

-324 YVRVYGKDED
+324 YVRVYGKDEN

-380 SIVASNILFTFES
+380 SIAASNILFTFES
-393 ETVSDSPVFTTVN
+393 EAVSDSPVFTTVN

-446 YDSPEFKNAEES
+446 YDSPEFKNAKEA
-458 IIVDIPVKQYAR
+458 VKIAVGLKQEAR
-470 LSTSNMDVMPDS
+470 LNTGTIEVMPDAIS
-482 MTVGS
+482 VGE
-487 ESNVMFGINNT
+487 ESNVMFSINNT
-498 GKVVLYNVTVNF
+498 GKVMLYNVNAVS
-510 EADSIKPTDYYV
+510 EADSIQKNEAYV
-522 GNIKP
+522 GNIEP
-527 GETGNVDTMLSGIA
+527 GKSGNVDTMINGIA
-541 ATADDGTVHVIINY
+541 PTTDDGKVKLSITY
-555 EDENGQPAEP
+555 EDENGKVST
-565 VEKELTL
+565 VEKEIQLM
-572 LVEEEVQ
+572 VN
-579 EDWNMDVPE
+579 EDQSMDESNVDDTWSSDDIQPE
-588 DMDVS
+588 PSTTD
-593 GQPASGANNKLLLA
+593 KLKHLA
-607 GGGVAFVAVIAAI
+607 IPVGIVGVVLAAVILVVI
-620 VFAVKFIK
+620 RRK
-628 KRKEAKQ
+628 KKKAGM
-635 QKDDE
+635 DDE
-640 NEIS
+640 IL

>member
-46 DDDNDTVRLV
+46 DDDNDTVRIV

-77 MEDKDWIETEI
+77 MEDKDWVETEI

-198 TGTSETNEDNSEPVA
+198 TGTSETDEDSSEPVA
-213 FALGENQP
+213 FALGENQS

-277 NPDQTVAVP
+277 NPDQTVAIP

-324 YVRVYGKDED
+324 YVRVYGKDEA

-380 SIVASNILFTFES
+380 SIAASNILFTFES
-393 ETVSDSPVFTTVN
+393 EAVSDSPVFTTVN

-446 YDSPEFKNAEES
+446 YDSPEFKNAKEA
-458 IIVDIPVKQYAR
+458 VKIAVGLKQEAR
-470 LSTSNMDVMPDS
+470 LNTGTIEVMPDAIS
-482 MTVGS
+482 VGE
-487 ESNVMFGINNT
+487 ESNVMFSINNT
-498 GKVVLYNVTVNF
+498 GKVMLYNVNAVF
-510 EADSIKPTDYYV
+510 EADSIQKNEAYV
-522 GNIKP
+522 GNIEP
-527 GETGNVDTMLSGIA
+527 GKSGNVDTMINGIA
-541 ATADDGTVHVIINY
+541 PTTDDGKVKLSITY
-555 EDENGQPAEP
+555 EDENGKVST
-565 VEKELTL
+565 VEKEIQLMVNEDQSMDESNVDDTWSSDDVQPEPSTTDKLKHLAIPVGIVGVVLT
-572 LVEEEVQ
+572 
-579 EDWNMDVPE
+579 
-588 DMDVS
+588 
-593 GQPASGANNKLLLA
+593 
-607 GGGVAFVAVIAAI
+607 AVILVVI
-620 VFAVKFIK
+620 RRK
-628 KRKEAKQ
+628 KKKAGM
-635 QKDDE
+635 DDE
-640 NEIS
+640 IL

>member
-77 MEDKDWIETEI
+77 MEDKDWVETEI

-198 TGTSETNEDNSEPVA
+198 TGTSETDEDSSEPVA
-213 FALGENQP
+213 FALGENQS

-380 SIVASNILFTFES
+380 SIAASNILFTFES
-393 ETVSDSPVFTTVN
+393 EAVSDSPVFTTVN

-446 YDSPEFKNAEES
+446 YDSPEFKNAKEA
-458 IIVDIPVKQYAR
+458 VKIAVGLKQEAR
-470 LSTSNMDVMPDS
+470 LNTGTIEVMPDAIS
-482 MTVGS
+482 VGE
-487 ESNVMFGINNT
+487 ESNVMFSINNT
-498 GKVVLYNVTVNF
+498 GKVMLYNVNAVF
-510 EADSIKPTDYYV
+510 EADSIQKNECYV
-522 GNIKP
+522 GNIEP
-527 GETGNVDTMLSGIA
+527 GKSGNVDTMINGIA
-541 ATADDGTVHVIINY
+541 PTTDDGKVKLSITY
-555 EDENGQPAEP
+555 EDENGKVST
-565 VEKELTL
+565 VEKEIQLMVNEDQSMDESNVDDTWNSDD
-572 LVEEEVQ
+572 VQ
-579 EDWNMDVPE
+579 PE
-588 DMDVS
+588 PSTTD
-593 GQPASGANNKLLLA
+593 KLKHLA
-607 GGGVAFVAVIAAI
+607 IPVGIVGVVLAAVILVVI
-620 VFAVKFIK
+620 RRK
-628 KRKEAKQ
+628 KKKAGM
-635 QKDDE
+635 DDE
-640 NEIS
+640 IL

>member
-77 MEDKDWIETEI
+77 MEDKDWVETEI

-198 TGTSETNEDNSEPVA
+198 TGTSETDEDSSEPVA
-213 FALGENQP
+213 FALGENQS

-324 YVRVYGKDED
+324 YVRVYGKDEA

-380 SIVASNILFTFES
+380 SIAASNILFTFES

-446 YDSPEFKNAEES
+446 YDSPEFKNAKEA
-458 IIVDIPVKQYAR
+458 VKIAVGLKQEAR
-470 LSTSNMDVMPDS
+470 LNTGTIEVMPDAIS
-482 MTVGS
+482 VGE
-487 ESNVMFGINNT
+487 ESNVMFSINNT
-498 GKVVLYNVTVNF
+498 GKVMLYNVNAVF
-510 EADSIKPTDYYV
+510 EADSIQKNEAYV
-522 GNIKP
+522 GNIEP
-527 GETGNVDTMLSGIA
+527 GKSGNVDTMINGIA
-541 ATADDGTVHVIINY
+541 PTTDDGKVKLSITY
-555 EDENGQPAEP
+555 EDENGKVST
-565 VEKELTL
+565 VEKEIQLMVNDDQSMDESNVDDTWNSDD
-572 LVEEEVQ
+572 VQ
-579 EDWNMDVPE
+579 PE
-588 DMDVS
+588 PSTTD
-593 GQPASGANNKLLLA
+593 KLKHFAIPVGIVGVVLA
-607 GGGVAFVAVIAAI
+607 AVILVVI
-620 VFAVKFIK
+620 RRK
-628 KRKEAKQ
+628 KKKAGM
-635 QKDDE
+635 DDE
-640 NEIS
+640 IL

>member
-1 MKIKGLRWMAT
+1 MAT

-77 MEDKDWIETEI
+77 MEDKDWVETEI

-198 TGTSETNEDNSEPVA
+198 TGTSETDEDSSEPVA
-213 FALGENQP
+213 FALGENQS

-324 YVRVYGKDED
+324 YVRVYGKDEA

-393 ETVSDSPVFTTVN
+393 EAVSDSPVFTTVN

-446 YDSPEFKNAEES
+446 YDSPEFKNAKEA
-458 IIVDIPVKQYAR
+458 VKIAVGLKQEAR
-470 LSTSNMDVMPDS
+470 LNTGTIEVMPDAIS
-482 MTVGS
+482 VGE
-487 ESNVMFGINNT
+487 ESNVMFSINNT
-498 GKVVLYNVTVNF
+498 GKVMLYNVNAVF
-510 EADSIKPTDYYV
+510 EADSIQKNEAYV
-522 GNIKP
+522 GNIEP
-527 GETGNVDTMLSGIA
+527 GKSGNVDTMINGIA
-541 ATADDGTVHVIINY
+541 PTTDDGKVKLSITY
-555 EDENGQPAEP
+555 EDENGKVST
-565 VEKELTL
+565 VEKEIQLMVNEDQSMDESNVDDTWNSDD
-572 LVEEEVQ
+572 VQ
-579 EDWNMDVPE
+579 PE
-588 DMDVS
+588 PSTTD
-593 GQPASGANNKLLLA
+593 KLKHLA
-607 GGGVAFVAVIAAI
+607 IPVGIVGVVLAAVILVVI
-620 VFAVKFIK
+620 RRK
-628 KRKEAKQ
+628 KKKAGM
-635 QKDDE
+635 DDE
-640 NEIS
+640 IL

>member
-198 TGTSETNEDNSEPVA
+198 TGTSETNEDSSEPVA
-213 FALGENQP
+213 FALGENQS

-249 VDMELSEDITKFP
+249 VDMVLSEDITKFP
-262 FEINDGNYDR
+262 FEINDGNYNR

-380 SIVASNILFTFES
+380 SIAASNILFTFES
-393 ETVSDSPVFTTVN
+393 EAVSDSPVFTTVN

-446 YDSPEFKNAEES
+446 YDSPEFKNAKEA
-458 IIVDIPVKQYAR
+458 VKIAVGLKQEAR
-470 LSTSNMDVMPDS
+470 LNTGTIEVMPDAIS
-482 MTVGS
+482 VGE
-487 ESNVMFGINNT
+487 ESNVMFSINNT
-498 GKVVLYNVTVNF
+498 GKVMLYNVNAVF
-510 EADSIKPTDYYV
+510 EADSIQKNEAYV
-522 GNIKP
+522 GNIEP
-527 GETGNVDTMLSGIA
+527 GKSGNVDTMINGIA
-541 ATADDGTVHVIINY
+541 PTTDDGKVKLSITY
-555 EDENGQPAEP
+555 EDENGKVST
-565 VEKELTL
+565 VEKEIQLMVNEDQSMDESNVDDTWNSDD
-572 LVEEEVQ
+572 VQ
-579 EDWNMDVPE
+579 PE
-588 DMDVS
+588 PSTTD
-593 GQPASGANNKLLLA
+593 KLKHLA
-607 GGGVAFVAVIAAI
+607 IPVGIVGVILAAVILVVI
-620 VFAVKFIK
+620 RRK
-628 KRKEAKQ
+628 KKKAGM
-635 QKDDE
+635 DDE
-640 NEIS
+640 IL

>member
-1 MKIKGLRWMAT
+1 MAT

-198 TGTSETNEDNSEPVA
+198 TGTSETDEDSSEPVA
-213 FALGENQP
+213 FALGENQS

-277 NPDQTVAVP
+277 NPDQTVAIP

-446 YDSPEFKNAEES
+446 YDSPEFKNAKEA
-458 IIVDIPVKQYAR
+458 VKIAVGLKQEAR
-470 LSTSNMDVMPDS
+470 LNTGTIEVMPDAIS
-482 MTVGS
+482 VGE
-487 ESNVMFGINNT
+487 ESNVMFSINNT
-498 GKVVLYNVTVNF
+498 GKVMLYNVNAVF
-510 EADSIKPTDYYV
+510 EADSIQKNEAYV
-522 GNIKP
+522 GNIEP
-527 GETGNVDTMLSGIA
+527 GKSGNVDTMINGIA
-541 ATADDGTVHVIINY
+541 PTTDDGKVKLSITY
-555 EDENGQPAEP
+555 EDENGKVST
-565 VEKELTL
+565 VEKEIQLMVNEDQSMDESNVDDTWNSDDVQPEPSTTDKLKHLAIPVGIVGVVLAAVL
-572 LVEEEVQ
+572 LVVIRR
-579 EDWNMDVPE
+579 
-588 DMDVS
+588 
-593 GQPASGANNKLLLA
+593 KKKKA
-607 GGGVAFVAVIAAI
+607 GM
-620 VFAVKFIK
+620 
-628 KRKEAKQ
+628 
-635 QKDDE
+635 DDE
-640 NEIS
+640 IL